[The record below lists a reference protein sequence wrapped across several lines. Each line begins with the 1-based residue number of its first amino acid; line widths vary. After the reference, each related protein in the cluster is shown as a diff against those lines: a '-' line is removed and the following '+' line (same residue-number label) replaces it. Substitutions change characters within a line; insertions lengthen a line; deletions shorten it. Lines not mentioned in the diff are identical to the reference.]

1 MAIHLGAVPA
11 GSTIYIPF
19 ASYDAAGAS
28 ATLSGLATTDIELY
42 KNGSA
47 TPRASDNGYAL
58 LDTDG
63 IDFNSKTGINGFS
76 VDLND
81 NSDAGFYVVGGFY
94 WVVVASVT
102 IATQTVNLVAATF
115 TITDA
120 IDLSDVQSHLTKVY
134 SDTTHIHSD
143 TTTIQSDV
151 TTLASDLAEGD
162 FSDILSRLTVTN
174 SNVLII
180 KSDVSDVLSRAV
192 VINSETTDIQS
203 ETEVI
208 QSQAVAIRAIVSDIQ
223 SDTNVMV
230 PIVSDIQSDT
240 NVLITKMRGVVV
252 ATGTIGATGNT
263 TTALHLDNAVF
274 DTLSDDELNGYL
286 LVLYDNSADE
296 YHTRTI
302 LDWTDTGDL
311 ATVATLPFT
320 PEASVDLY
328 WVMPPMSSHNAELS
342 GTVSD
347 VRSMLTKVYSDTT
360 HIVSDTTTLASDL
373 AEGDFSD
380 ILSRLTVT
388 NSNVLIIKSDVSD
401 VLSDLVK
408 FEGAGGILSDINSGV
423 NAIQAAGAALTAA
436 QDSKLTQIHSD
447 TQPVGT
453 LFEIVSDIYSDTTAI
468 EAGGGALTA
477 TQASQLARVQSIAIV
492 IEPYTSDTVSMVTVV
507 KSDTSDI
514 ISTLVKVYSD
524 TAAIDSNVD
533 KVYSDTTKIDTQTLD
548 IQSET
553 EVIQSLAVVIEAYVS
568 DTYSDTTA
576 IHSDTNLAT
585 PALIADAV
593 WDEATSGHVTAG
605 TFGQTLYIARANT
618 AAGNGGGTAT
628 IELDASASATN
639 DFYNGHMIV
648 LTGGTGLSQAKFIT
662 DYVGATKIATVAE
675 DWLTAPDATSVFV
688 IIPFPNSEGGD
699 ISDVLSRLT
708 VTNSQVL
715 IIKSDTSDIKSHLTA
730 IATVTSDIQSDTN
743 LLITRIGEGDWSDVL
758 SRLTVTNSQLVVVK
772 SDVAHTESDAARVES
787 KAVQIYSDTTII
799 ASDAAQLTFTQ
810 AGVVDANIQYVNDVA
825 VTGTGANGDEWGP
838 V

>member
-1 MAIHLGAVPA
+1 MAIHLGAVA
-11 GSTIYIPF
+11 ANSTIYIPF

-28 ATLSGLATTDIELY
+28 ATLSGLATTDIEVY

-47 TPRASDNGYAL
+47 TARASDNGYAL

-63 IDFNSKTGINGFS
+63 IDFNAKTGINGFS
-76 VDLND
+76 VDLSD

-134 SDTTHIHSD
+134 SDTTAIHSD
-143 TTTIQSDV
+143 TTIIT
-151 TTLASDLAEGD
+151 SDLAEVD
-162 FSDILSRLTVTN
+162 TSDIRSAITVAN
-174 SNVLII
+174 SQILII
-180 KSDVSDVLSRAV
+180 KSD
-192 VINSETTDIQS
+192 T
-203 ETEVI
+203 
-208 QSQAVAIRAIVSDIQ
+208 SDIKSALVIIA
-223 SDTNVMV
+223 SDAAAIDSNV
-230 PIVSDIQSDT
+230 D
-240 NVLITKMRGVVV
+240 
-252 ATGTIGATGNT
+252 
-263 TTALHLDNAVF
+263 
-274 DTLSDDELNGYL
+274 
-286 LVLYDNSADE
+286 
-296 YHTRTI
+296 
-302 LDWTDTGDL
+302 
-311 ATVATLPFT
+311 
-320 PEASVDLY
+320 
-328 WVMPPMSSHNAELS
+328 
-342 GTVSD
+342 
-347 VRSMLTKVYSDTT
+347 KVYSDTT

-373 AEGDFSD
+373 AEADFSD
-380 ILSRLTVT
+380 IHSRLTV
-388 NSNVLIIKSDVSD
+388 
-401 VLSDLVK
+401 VLSDTSDIVSHLTALT
-408 FEGAGGILSDINSGV
+408 GAGGLLSDINSGV
-423 NAIQAAGAALTAA
+423 NAIQAAGGALTAA

-453 LFEIVSDIYSDTTAI
+453 LFEIVSDIYSDTTVI
-468 EAGGGALTA
+468 EAGGGSLTA
-477 TQASQLARVQSIAIV
+477 TQASQLARVQYIAIV
-492 IEPYTSDTVSMVTVV
+492 IEPYTSDTVSMVTVI

-533 KVYSDTTKIDTQTLD
+533 KVYSDTTHIVSDTTTLASDLAEADFSD
-548 IQSET
+548 IQSHLT
-553 EVIQSLAVVIEAYVS
+553 KI
-568 DTYSDTTA
+568 YSDTTA

-605 TFGQTLYIARANT
+605 TFGQEFYVKRANT
-618 AAGNGGGTAT
+618 AQSGTAT
-628 IELDASASATN
+628 TIVLDASASATD
-639 DFYNGHMIV
+639 DFYNDDMIV
-648 LTGGTGLSQAKFIT
+648 ITAGTGIGQARFIT
-662 DYVGATKIATVAE
+662 DYVGSSKTATVATWRTNPGADSE
-675 DWLTAPDATSVFV
+675 FF
-688 IIPFPNSEGGD
+688 IIPFPPASTEGD

-715 IIKSDTSDIKSHLTA
+715 IIKSDTSDIRSHLTA

-743 LLITRIGEGDWSDVL
+743 LLITRIGEGDWSDIL

-772 SDVAHTESDAARVES
+772 SDVAHTESDAARIES

-825 VTGTGANGDEWGP
+825 VTGTGAGGDEWGP

>member
-47 TPRASDNGYAL
+47 TARASDNGYAL

-63 IDFNSKTGINGFS
+63 IDFSSKTGINGFS
-76 VDLND
+76 VDLSD

-102 IATQTVNLVAATF
+102 IATQTVNLIAATF

-134 SDTTHIHSD
+134 SDTTAIHSD
-143 TTTIQSDV
+143 TTIIT
-151 TTLASDLAEGD
+151 SDLAEVD
-162 FSDILSRLTVTN
+162 TSDIRSAITVAN
-174 SNVLII
+174 SQILII
-180 KSDVSDVLSRAV
+180 KSDVSDVLSRVV

-223 SDTNVMV
+223 SDTNVIV

-240 NVLITKMRGVVV
+240 NVLVTKMRGVVV

-274 DTLSDDELNGYL
+274 DSLSDDELNGYL
-286 LVLYDNSADE
+286 LVLYDNSLDE

-328 WVMPPMSSHNAELS
+328 WVMPPTSSHNAELS

-360 HIVSDTTTLASDL
+360 KIDTQTLDIQSETEVIQSQVIAIEAFVSDTYSDTTAIHTQTTAIASDTTTLASDL
-373 AEGDFSD
+373 AEADFSD
-380 ILSRLTVT
+380 IHSRLTV
-388 NSNVLIIKSDVSD
+388 
-401 VLSDLVK
+401 VLSDT
-408 FEGAGGILSDINSGV
+408 SDIRSHITALVGAAGIISDIGSGV
-423 NAIQAAGAALTAA
+423 DAIQAAGAALTAA

-468 EAGGGALTA
+468 EAGGGSLTA

-492 IEPYTSDTVSMVTVV
+492 IEPYTSDTVSMVTVI

-533 KVYSDTTKIDTQTLD
+533 KVYSDTTHIVSDTTTLASDLAEGDFSDILSRLTVTNSDAARIESKVVQIYSDTTKIDTQTLD

-553 EVIQSLAVVIEAYVS
+553 EVIQSDVAQI
-568 DTYSDTTA
+568 
-576 IHSDTNLAT
+576 
-585 PALIADAV
+585 
-593 WDEATSGHVTAG
+593 
-605 TFGQTLYIARANT
+605 TF
-618 AAGNGGGTAT
+618 
-628 IELDASASATN
+628 
-639 DFYNGHMIV
+639 
-648 LTGGTGLSQAKFIT
+648 
-662 DYVGATKIATVAE
+662 TVAGK
-675 DWLTAPDATSVFV
+675 
-688 IIPFPNSEGGD
+688 I
-699 ISDVLSRLT
+699 
-708 VTNSQVL
+708 
-715 IIKSDTSDIKSHLTA
+715 
-730 IATVTSDIQSDTN
+730 
-743 LLITRIGEGDWSDVL
+743 
-758 SRLTVTNSQLVVVK
+758 
-772 SDVAHTESDAARVES
+772 
-787 KAVQIYSDTTII
+787 
-799 ASDAAQLTFTQ
+799 
-810 AGVVDANIQYVNDVA
+810 DANITHVNDIEVD
-825 VTGTGANGDEWGP
+825 GTGQDADPWGP

>member
-47 TPRASDNGYAL
+47 TARASDNGYAL

-63 IDFNSKTGINGFS
+63 IDFNAKTGINGFS

-102 IATQTVNLVAATF
+102 IATQTVNLIAATF

-274 DTLSDDELNGYL
+274 DSLSDDELNGYL
-286 LVLYDNSADE
+286 LVLYDNSLDE

-328 WVMPPMSSHNAELS
+328 WVLPPTSSHNAELS

-360 HIVSDTTTLASDL
+360 KIDTQTLDIQSETEVIQSQILVVKSDT
-373 AEGDFSD
+373 SD
-380 ILSRLTVT
+380 IQSHLTVW
-388 NSNVLIIKSDVSD
+388 D
-401 VLSDLVK
+401 
-408 FEGAGGILSDINSGV
+408 GAGGIISDINSGV
-423 NAIQAAGAALTAA
+423 NAIQAAGGALTAA
-436 QDSKLTQIHSD
+436 QDSKLTQVHSD

-453 LFEIVSDIYSDTTAI
+453 LFEIISDIYSDTTAI
-468 EAGGGALTA
+468 EGTVGGGEGDISDVLSRLTV
-477 TQASQLARVQSIAIV
+477 TNSQLLI
-492 IEPYTSDTVSMVTVV
+492 V

-524 TAAIDSNVD
+524 T
-533 KVYSDTTKIDTQTLD
+533 
-548 IQSET
+548 
-553 EVIQSLAVVIEAYVS
+553 
-568 DTYSDTTA
+568 TA

-585 PALIADAV
+585 PALVADAV

-605 TFGQTLYIARANT
+605 TYGQEFYVKRANT
-618 AAGNGGGTAT
+618 AQSGTAT
-628 IELDASASATN
+628 TIVLDASASATD
-639 DFYNGHMIV
+639 DFYNDDMIV
-648 LTGGTGLSQAKFIT
+648 ITAGTGIGQARFIT
-662 DYVGATKIATVAE
+662 DYVGSSKTATVATWRTNPGADSE
-675 DWLTAPDATSVFV
+675 FFIL
-688 IIPFPNSEGGD
+688 PFPPASTDGD

-730 IATVTSDIQSDTN
+730 ISAVTSDIQSDTN

-772 SDVAHTESDAARVES
+772 SDVAHTESDAARIES